1 MTDEPSFKVVACPR
15 CGSQHEDMGPHCP
28 ACGLHLEFSGAGDR
42 PTLPSDARVKASIEL
57 SPAPSAGAEVP
68 VCADPPAE
76 ASVSAHAS
84 LDPSAQPAPTSDM
97 SMAKGEWKMDDD
109 DTGATAPDPLIG
121 IVVAGR
127 YRITECVGRGG
138 MGVVY
143 RVEHTEIGKLLALKL
158 LAGELSRQKEVV
170 RRFKREALLASR
182 LTHPNSVQV
191 FDFGVSEGLTFLVME
206 LVVGRDLS
214 RVLRSEPMHSARLAR
229 VMAQVCGSLAEAHAM
244 GIVHRDLKPEN
255 IMIAK
260 TRDGADFAKVLD
272 FGLAKVREAPE
283 LNQVTGT
290 GQVVGTPY
298 YMAPEQIHGHA
309 VDGRADV
316 YSLGAVMYEALTG
329 EPVFRGSSPMAVF
342 TKHLTQKPMPLQERA
357 PGRVIPPGMEAIVTR
372 CLEKSPEDRYQ
383 RVEDL
388 QAALIEH
395 LAELG
400 QSGVDSLVNA
410 RMPSLQDLSGARVE
424 GMSRTLLHEV
434 ATRDEVAAFQRKLAR
449 QRWLSLGV
457 LGLLLVGLAY
467 GGLRAYGRATAK
479 PAFAGWE
486 MEPNSQASEA
496 TEVPFGKT
504 VHGMLGKRIDLER
517 SDRDFY
523 RIEVPQDAGLV
534 SVSCSGL
541 PNMAICLWLYRQ
553 GEVDPRGR
561 YCTGRPGQPLSIP
574 SLRMEPG
581 TYLFAVM
588 QDRASYDG
596 REPAFVLEN
605 VSDAYALTVS
615 GVTMDKGAEAEP
627 NDAESVATPVPVGG
641 VVVGRFD
648 WVGDVDRVCAWPE
661 DARSS
666 VRARWVVS
674 DADERPR
681 DRGAVLEVTQSF
693 EDGIKSSFR
702 LHRAGSEGQVSE
714 RDVLSPWT
722 SEPFD
727 VTSSG
732 GRCLQL
738 RLSSDPW
745 AESHAPL
752 TPPVSA
758 EPWKVRVEEVKP

>member
-1 MTDEPSFKVVACPR
+1 
-15 CGSQHEDMGPHCP
+15 
-28 ACGLHLEFSGAGDR
+28 
-42 PTLPSDARVKASIEL
+42 
-57 SPAPSAGAEVP
+57 
-68 VCADPPAE
+68 
-76 ASVSAHAS
+76 
-84 LDPSAQPAPTSDM
+84 
-97 SMAKGEWKMDDD
+97 MAKGEWKMEDDE
-109 DTGATAPDPLIG
+109 TGAAAPDPLIG

-272 FGLAKVREAPE
+272 FGLAKLREAPE

-342 TKHLTQKPMPLQERA
+342 TKHLTQKPMPLQDRA

-400 QSGVDSLVNA
+400 HSGVDSLVNA
-410 RMPSLQDLSGARVE
+410 RMPSLQDLSGARAE

-457 LGLLLVGLAY
+457 AGLLLAGLGF

-541 PNMAICLWLYRQ
+541 PNMALCLWLYRQ

-596 REPAFVLEN
+596 REPTFVQEN

-648 WVGDVDRVCAWPE
+648 WVGDVDWVCAWPE
-661 DARSS
+661 DARVSR
-666 VRARWVVS
+666 RARWVVS
-674 DADERPR
+674 DAEDRPR

-693 EDGIKSSFR
+693 EDGGKSSFR

-732 GRCLQL
+732 SRCLQL